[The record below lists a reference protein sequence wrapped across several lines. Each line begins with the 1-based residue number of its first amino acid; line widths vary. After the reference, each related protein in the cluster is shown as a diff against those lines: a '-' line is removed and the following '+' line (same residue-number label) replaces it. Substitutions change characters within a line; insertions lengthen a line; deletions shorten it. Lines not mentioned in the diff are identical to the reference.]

1 MRTRKGT
8 NAQITPYGGTSINPW
23 LQSKKEEGGTS
34 KAEITTNADGE
45 TVRKMTIRVLDGTLS
60 GLILPDT
67 VKVTAQGL
75 DDNDALVALADGTV
89 DMPVTVSR
97 YSKWIYRAGASTNN
111 YADIWTFLMLDFEL
125 PVGATKWKVDLSQI
139 PNRSCTP
146 EPAVVAVTEVP
157 DVTDKADKTGSEYA
171 LTTNCKYT
179 YKFSATVSGLN
190 GDLKLTASDLQEKTI
205 SATGED
211 TAVEFTINGLSN
223 STVERDLTAEEITE
237 YNEQSNFDTTL
248 FTASKERKRYF
259 SLSIGTNPEGQTC
272 EISNASKDYEVQRER
287 HVPEIKREDSGDG
300 WYYVGGVI
308 PQIKAIDPSADVV
321 TVTCVDVVEA
331 VEVPVVTQTYSVGGS
346 VSGLTGGT
354 LKLKNYETD
363 ELLDITADGAFLFTQ
378 EVASGLQLDVRAL
391 VQPSGQFCELTNDYA
406 AEITADVTDI
416 TITCGPAKR
425 IMAGD
430 LVTGDM
436 GGIAGADLVCDASAS
451 AALYSGDWDAFLVD
465 GTNRKACTNADCLGD
480 MGVDPTWVMDANMK
494 YYSVDS
500 NTVVGTTNA
509 NGIFAFDLMGA
520 MANGPGF
527 YYTGLEADWT
537 ASADNC
543 ADWTNDLAGFA
554 AVGVPGA
561 VDSEAIYK
569 AAVGGCP
576 NSMMNFILCVEQ

>member
-1 MRTRKGT
+1 MRRLVHIAALLSVLGCE
-8 NAQITPYGGTSINPW
+8 P
-23 LQSKKEEGGTS
+23 KKEAGGTS
-34 KAEITTNADGE
+34 KAEITKNAAGE

-75 DDNDALVALADGTV
+75 DDNDAPVALADGTV

-97 YSKWIYRAGASTNN
+97 FSKWIYRAGASTNN

-146 EPAVVAVTEVP
+146 EPAVVAVSEVP

-171 LTTNCKYT
+171 LTSNCKYT

-190 GDLKLTASDLQEKTI
+190 GDLKLIASDQQEKTI
-205 SATGED
+205 SAASED
-211 TAVEFTINGLSN
+211 TVVEFTINGLSN
-223 STVERDLTAEEITE
+223 SSVERDLTAEEITE
-237 YNEQSNFDTTL
+237 YNKQSNFDTAL
-248 FTASKERKRYF
+248 LTASKERKRYF

-321 TVTCVDVVEA
+321 TITCVDVV
-331 VEVPVVTQTYSVGGS
+331 VDPVVDPVVTQTYSVGGT

-363 ELLDITADGAFLFTQ
+363 ELLDITADGTFLFTE

-391 VQPSGQFCELTNDYA
+391 VHPSGQFCELINDYA
-406 AEITADVTDI
+406 SEISADVTDI
-416 TITCGPAKR
+416 IIICDPAKR
-425 IMAGD
+425 IMTSD

-436 GGIAGADLVCDASAS
+436 GGIAGADMTCDSSAS
-451 AALYSGDWDAFLVD
+451 AAGYSGTWEAFLVD
-465 GTNRKACTNADCLGD
+465 GTVRKACTNANCVGD
-480 MGVDPTWVMDANMK
+480 MGVDASWVMAANMI

-500 NTVVGTTNA
+500 VSVVGTTNA
-509 NGIFAFDLMGA
+509 NGIFEFDLTNA
-520 MANGPGF
+520 LANSAGF

-543 ADWTNDLAGFA
+543 TNWTDDSSGFA

-561 VDSEAIYK
+561 VNSEAIYK

-576 NSMMNFILCVEQ
+576 DSMMNFILCVEQ